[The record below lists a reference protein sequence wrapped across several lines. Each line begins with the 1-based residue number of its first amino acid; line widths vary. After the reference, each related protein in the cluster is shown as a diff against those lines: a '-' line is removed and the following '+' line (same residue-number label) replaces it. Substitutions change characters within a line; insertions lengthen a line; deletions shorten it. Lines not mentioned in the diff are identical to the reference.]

1 MTTSSPTIG
10 TRSTRRRRREGG
22 SSLIEFTLVGIGL
35 VFVLISIFE
44 MARGMWIYH
53 TLAHASKEATR
64 FLIVHGR
71 ECQKRANCLAL
82 STQGELAS
90 RIQYHGVGLLPA
102 QLDVQVYRNGTQV
115 IGSAGGY
122 VTLNSLL
129 GSTTTWSTSADLGQ
143 SVQVG
148 LRYPFRSALAMLWP
162 GGGKVNFTLTNLGA
176 FSWDTIQF

>member
-1 MTTSSPTIG
+1 MTTSSPV
-10 TRSTRRRRREGG
+10 TRCRTSQSG

-64 FLIVHGR
+64 FLIVHGA
-71 ECQKRANCLAL
+71 ECQTRATCRDTSNRSDLA
-82 STQGELAS
+82 A
-90 RIQYHGVGLLPA
+90 RIRYHGIGLLPG
-102 QLDVQVYRNGTQV
+102 QLGVQVYLNGTQV
-115 IGSAGGY
+115 IGAGGGF
-122 VTLNSLL
+122 VTLSSLE
-129 GSTTTWSTSADLGQ
+129 SDSAKWGEPAPRGQ

-162 GGGKVNFTLTNLGA
+162 GAGKVNFTLTNLGA

>member
-1 MTTSSPTIG
+1 MTTSSPSPRR
-10 TRSTRRRRREGG
+10 RSTEAG
-22 SSLIEFTLVGIGL
+22 SSLVEFTLVGIGL

-53 TLAHASKEATR
+53 TLAHTSKEATR

-71 ECQKRANCLAL
+71 ECQKRAGCQAL
-82 STQGELAS
+82 SSTAELAA
-90 RIQYHGVGLLPA
+90 RIRYHGIGLLPE
-102 QLDVQVYRNGTQV
+102 QLDVQVYQNGTQV
-115 IGSAGGY
+115 LGSAGGY
-122 VTLNSLL
+122 VKLNTMTA
-129 GSTTTWSTSADLGQ
+129 TTPWSTSADAGR

-162 GGGKVNFTLTNLGA
+162 GAGKVNFTLTNLGA